1 VSRFDE
7 TGITNLGPVPA
18 GMTFLEATIATRD
31 RRKYQVD
38 YYVKG
43 TRLTI
48 CDTLRHMRRIID
60 TLPASDK
67 RAALQEYTDASIN
80 YAKCMD
86 ARLKELKSWLESGSN
101 DGPQR

>member
-1 VSRFDE
+1 MSDMSELFV
-7 TGITNLGPVPA
+7 TNLGPVPA

-31 RRKYQVD
+31 RRKHQVD

-60 TLPASDK
+60 TLPDGDE
-67 RAALQEYTDASIN
+67 RAALQEFTDAAVD
-80 YAKCMD
+80 YAKRMD
-86 ARLKELKSWLESGSN
+86 ARMKELKALL
-101 DGPQR
+101 DAA